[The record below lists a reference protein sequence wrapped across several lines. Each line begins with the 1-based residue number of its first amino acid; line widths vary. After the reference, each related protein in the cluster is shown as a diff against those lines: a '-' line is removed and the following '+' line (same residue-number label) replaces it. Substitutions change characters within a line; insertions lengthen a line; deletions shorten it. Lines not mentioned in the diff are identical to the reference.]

1 MEILR
6 FKNVS
11 YRANDTMLLNNLNL
25 SINEGDFISISG
37 PSGSGKS
44 TFFKLTSHLISPVS
58 GEIIYR
64 NKNIMEY
71 DPVHLRKKI
80 CLCSQMPYLFGDRVL
95 DNLLFPFLQRKLTI
109 NMDLIN
115 NYLSLLNLDESFLHK
130 HPKNL
135 SGGEKQ
141 RIAIIR
147 SVAIKPD
154 ILLLDEV
161 TSALDE
167 ANTSAVEELIKKLNS
182 NGVTILWITHDSS
195 QYQRLGNRRINIET
209 GNLREVE

>member
-44 TFFKLTSHLISPVS
+44 TFFKLTNHLISPGS

-95 DNLLFPFLQRKLTI
+95 DNLLFPFLQRKLAI
-109 NMDLIN
+109 NMDLVN
-115 NYLSLLNLDESFLHK
+115 KYLSFLNLDESILHK
-130 HPKNL
+130 NPKNL

-147 SVAIKPD
+147 AIATKPD